1 VGGRGLGVG
10 DIREP
15 IGGTNVRLQKGKF
28 VHNKNMVRKLVK
40 TGNSVALILS
50 KDMREHLG
58 IDDRVSIEFV
68 ENEIRLRKPMSFE
81 EAKEYSLSRYGAA
94 YRKLAE

>member
-1 VGGRGLGVG
+1 
-10 DIREP
+10 
-15 IGGTNVRLQKGKF
+15 
-28 VHNKNMVRKLVK
+28 MVRKLVK

-58 IDDRVSIEFV
+58 VDDRVSIEFV
-68 ENEIRLRKPMSFE
+68 ENEIRLRKPMSFDQ
-81 EAKEYSLSRYGAA
+81 AKEHSLTRYDEA